1 MSPRKQR
8 SLTLHKSQLRNSGI
22 RSNRNRQKHNCQ
34 KKVIVLVQ
42 IGGEIVV
49 LLRSDYSKKSF

>member
-1 MSPRKQR
+1 M
-8 SLTLHKSQLRNSGI
+8 TLHKSQLRNSGI